1 MKTRSLS
8 FSLAGFII
16 IIDQLT
22 KVWVSQARVNLHV
35 IPNFF
40 TIHYIE
46 NRGAA
51 FGILQGQRIFL
62 ILVSLLAAGI
72 LSSLILLERENR
84 RMLLFAVA
92 LILGGTIG
100 NLLDRIR
107 LHYVIDFLQFYV
119 KLFGR
124 YWYWPSFNIAD
135 SAITVGVG
143 LLILF
148 TFRQESHPKSEK
160 QSIQP

>member
-1 MKTRSLS
+1 MNTKILS
-8 FSLAGFII
+8 FSLAGLMIAL
-16 IIDQLT
+16 DQLT
-22 KVWVSQARVNLHV
+22 KFWVSQARLNVRV

-62 ILVSLLAAGI
+62 ILVSLVAAVI
-72 LSSLILLERENR
+72 LSSLILFERDHKW
-84 RMLLFAVA
+84 LLSLALA

-100 NLLDRIR
+100 NLIDRIR
-107 LHYVIDFLQFYV
+107 LHYVVDFLQFYV
-119 KLFGR
+119 KLFDR

-135 SAITVGVG
+135 SAISVGVG
-143 LLILF
+143 LLIFF
-148 TFRQESHPKSEK
+148 TLRQDASPRS
-160 QSIQP
+160 S